1 MVKKHGLMISLL
13 FSTSFASVMPER
25 SDELQ
30 FSATQSRRHV
40 SFELPLITKVP
51 SDLRRSPE
59 HFFPEDQEESLSLLS
74 SDNRC
79 FEIKNPSLFP
89 GLERKQDGC
98 GIVHCEFS
106 SVQIRNFL
114 DTDWSSFDIRSCS
127 PQELIPLLQIGLFL
141 EADIL
146 AHVFSVDSH
155 QSGFFFRDLRLTN
168 PQKIF
173 LEEHYPIILEKIR
186 SLIGAPFRGSVSYI
200 KDLVIKNENNLGA
213 ILTSISH
220 LESLSLQGIF
230 KSETLQSLALSLPAF
245 SNTLRELS
253 IECTF
258 GDIDASS
265 FLAEIMKL
273 NCLRYLKFIGNF
285 SGITAQRLFAEVP
298 KTIEKLH
305 IVGNLGYLVVDCEE
319 IKKFTKLIELK
330 IGANLSEKNVDE
342 IMACM
347 SQLPVMHLEIET
359 DEIQSVLQNAPL
371 SLDLLFVNGFQYTLV
386 DDVWRL
392 MER

>member
-1 MVKKHGLMISLL
+1 M
-13 FSTSFASVMPER
+13 
-25 SDELQ
+25 
-30 FSATQSRRHV
+30 
-40 SFELPLITKVP
+40 
-51 SDLRRSPE
+51 
-59 HFFPEDQEESLSLLS
+59 
-74 SDNRC
+74 
-79 FEIKNPSLFP
+79 
-89 GLERKQDGC
+89 
-98 GIVHCEFS
+98 
-106 SVQIRNFL
+106 
-114 DTDWSSFDIRSCS
+114 
-127 PQELIPLLQIGLFL
+127 
-141 EADIL
+141 
-146 AHVFSVDSH
+146 
-155 QSGFFFRDLRLTN
+155 
-168 PQKIF
+168 
-173 LEEHYPIILEKIR
+173 
-186 SLIGAPFRGSVSYI
+186 
-200 KDLVIKNENNLGA
+200 
-213 ILTSISH
+213 
-220 LESLSLQGIF
+220 F
-230 KSETLQSLALSLPAF
+230 KSEVVLSLARLLPVF

-371 SLDLLFVNGFQYTLV
+371 SLDLLFVNGYQYTLV